1 MEGELNKVAIDYID
15 TAISQIVGK
24 ELKVWALINLGSVV
38 VVASIAAY
46 FGAYLRKRAEL
57 RAVASDFENAL
68 NQLKAQTGATETIR
82 TRLASELER
91 LKSSNE
97 RERSFVSYQR
107 DRLSSHLDSLY
118 LCAAE
123 IFAISDVVRR
133 RTWTESNS
141 YAETQQ
147 RMLTHISTMR
157 LHAIVLREFSAI
169 DKQASDIILSK
180 LGLVRNAWDNLI
192 GELAKKDP
200 TFSQQFPA
208 APAYDGAKYFELG
221 GQLYSEATELV
232 DIVGNIPKNI
242 RLPV

>member
-118 LCAAE
+118 LC
-123 IFAISDVVRR
+123 
-133 RTWTESNS
+133 
-141 YAETQQ
+141 ETP
-147 RMLTHISTMR
+147 RDR
-157 LHAIVLREFSAI
+157 
-169 DKQASDIILSK
+169 
-180 LGLVRNAWDNLI
+180 
-192 GELAKKDP
+192 
-200 TFSQQFPA
+200 PA
-208 APAYDGAKYFELG
+208 R
-221 GQLYSEATELV
+221 
-232 DIVGNIPKNI
+232 I
-242 RLPV
+242 